1 MSESLALQLQGITKR
16 FGSLIANDAVSLSVK
31 QGEVLALLGENGAG
45 KSTLVSILFGHYVA
59 DAGHIHVYGQPL
71 PPGRPDAALAAGVG
85 MVHQHFTLADNMSVL
100 DNVMV
105 GTQSLWRL
113 ASGRAKARARLVE
126 LGQRFGL
133 GVNPDARVGT
143 LSVGE
148 KQRVEILKALY
159 RGARILI
166 LDEPTAVLTPQE
178 VDGLF
183 ATLRGFVAEGMAV
196 IFISHKLD
204 EVMAVS
210 HRVAV
215 LRQGKLVAERDTGST
230 NAAELAELMVGRKV
244 VMPRAQS
251 AEPRAQAAPVVTL
264 SQVSVR
270 DERGGAPLLDSADL
284 TVHTHEI
291 VAIAG
296 VAGNGQQALVS
307 VLNGLRQPDDGTV
320 RLGPEHTAAPR
331 TPAGMTAAGVGRIPE
346 DRHHEGMIGDSPLW
360 ENAII
365 EDLRDKRFARWGMVR
380 AGAARAYAR
389 DLGQQF
395 DVRAASL
402 DVRTRSLSGGN
413 MQKLILGRTLA
424 RKPRLIVADQP
435 TWGLDIGAVAYVREQ
450 LLAARER
457 GAGILLVSED
467 LEEIFALADRIAVMC
482 GGKIIAVK
490 PVSEWTPAS
499 VGLAMTGTVPA

>member
-1 MSESLALQLQGITKR
+1 MIQAPLALQLTGITKR
-16 FGSLIANDAVSLSVK
+16 FGSLTANDDISISLAE
-31 QGEVLALLGENGAG
+31 GEVLALLGENGAG

-59 DAGHIHVYGQPL
+59 DAGDIEVFGKRL

-85 MVHQHFTLADNMSVL
+85 MVHQHFTLADNLTVL
-100 DNVMV
+100 DNIMV
-105 GTQSLWRL
+105 GTESLWKLSSSRKL
-113 ASGRAKARARLVE
+113 ARARLVD

-133 GVNPDARVGT
+133 GVDPDARVGT

-159 RGARILI
+159 RGARVLI

-178 VDGLF
+178 VDDLF
-183 ATLRGFVAEGMAV
+183 ATLRGFVAEGLAV

-210 HRVAV
+210 RRVAV
-215 LRQGKLVAERDTGST
+215 LRQGRLVAERITADT
-230 NAAELAELMVGRKV
+230 NPAELAELMVGRKV
-244 VMPRAQS
+244 VMPRAEAVQ
-251 AEPRAQAAPVVTL
+251 AEEQATPVITL
-264 SQVSVR
+264 SQVTVR
-270 DERGGAPLLDSADL
+270 DHRAGTAKLDSLDL

-307 VLNGLRQPDDGTV
+307 VLTGLRLPSDGTI
-320 RLGPEHTAAPR
+320 RLGAEGVLAPT
-331 TPAGMTAAGVGRIPE
+331 TPAGWTAAHVGRIPE
-346 DRHHEGMIGDSPLW
+346 DRHGEGVIGDSPLW
-360 ENAII
+360 ENAIV
-365 EDLRDKRFARWGMVR
+365 EDLKDPRFTRFGLIR
-380 AGAARAYAR
+380 AGAARSYAQK
-389 DLGQQF
+389 LATQF

-424 RKPRLIVADQP
+424 REPRLIVADQP

-450 LLAARER
+450 LLAARAR

-467 LEEIFALADRIAVMC
+467 LEEIFALADRIAVLC
-482 GGKIIAVK
+482 GGKLVAIK
-490 PVSEWTPAS
+490 PVSQWTPAT
-499 VGLAMTGTVPA
+499 VGLAMTGTQA